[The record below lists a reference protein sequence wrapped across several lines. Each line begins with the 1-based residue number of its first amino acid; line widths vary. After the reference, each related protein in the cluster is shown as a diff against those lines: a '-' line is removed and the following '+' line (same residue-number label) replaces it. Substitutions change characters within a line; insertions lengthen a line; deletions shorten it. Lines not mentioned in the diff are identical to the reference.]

1 MVAVTQVSQKQS
13 YQRFISAYLAWD
25 SRMPDRP
32 YKPRWKIAE
41 STRLIYN
48 HVVSYWVDHAF
59 PPANVSYVEGQDCGQ
74 LLDSTLTDVVSGVKG
89 ITEIKRRWG
98 QDSRELHQTRQV
110 VQQMMDELQRRDS
123 LVDAAKV
130 RESCLLAEKQ
140 KVEEDLIRVT
150 SNLAEECVIWAR
162 DCQEKDM
169 LISYA
174 LRTRKELERKVVM
187 EAEKVQECHTAL
199 MAEVEDTQAK
209 FDQATQRCDELM
221 VQRSRLQ
228 RDLDAEKSHC
238 AESGS
243 VISQVLAETSELTT
257 QLGVLKGEKTRW
269 VSHGV
274 VSCFEFLRWSPHFS
288 GLLDDLATVTYE
300 LFCQ

>member
-1 MVAVTQVSQKQS
+1 
-13 YQRFISAYLAWD
+13 
-25 SRMPDRP
+25 MPDRP

-174 LRTRKELERKVVM
+174 LKTRKELERKVVM
-187 EAEKVQECHTAL
+187 EAEKVHALSSQVARLRIDHEFVSQVQECHTAL

-243 VISQVLAETSELTT
+243 VINQVLAETSELTT